1 MIAILTI
8 LLLLILSL
16 WMFIKASEDE
26 EECYKCYRNN
36 ILGIAGDFCVF
47 TEGDAKLSEC
57 TADIAIGGKFDGTSF
72 GNYDTGWSQFYS
84 SHLECVNLNSYIGGH
99 YENGTYQWKGDKT
112 KEQLTCHGSGI
123 DICKGTYEGEHQY
136 GQANLYINTCEE
148 SSNNVCTQGGNPNQ
162 CQINGKTYNNPQCN
176 DDKCDQNGKYNA
188 YNVKEVKCKFIDFEK
203 EFEDLRKLSETLKNK
218 GENGDTDCK
227 VNCKNEPNNT
237 HTIKYQ
243 IKEDESAVIITVE
256 ADNFFNSNFCDTFDI
271 ENLASNKK
279 IIINVDCTDQF
290 TQQCRSTPKI
300 QINGQSGKW
309 DALAENIIWNF
320 YYPDNNGNNG
330 TGAQL
335 EVKEMIGTI
344 LAPNIEVKVTGNLY
358 GAVIAKK
365 ILEANTINGINS
377 SINWSDI
384 GEEKPKEETTSV
396 YVEKEWIDKDNAGGK
411 RPDNVKFKLLADGVE
426 KETITLRKQGQIV
439 RINDKKQQGENEEK
453 VKSIAY
459 STSGSRSIAS
469 VSETEDCCEYY
480 IEIDKTSIQDW
491 WKYNMKNLKLEIKYS
506 GGKTET
512 KEICANNF
520 CNWGF
525 DQSFKVKIPKG
536 QSVTIT
542 FETTILTSDDGSH
555 CYLESISTKQNTCG
569 VEVNWPNN
577 CNWIVVKL
585 STTECS
591 CTPTVTIS
599 NDNLLGS
606 GGSAG
611 ENNGESSSSGTD
623 ESNQGNQNGQDSQEG
638 SGSGS
643 TTNPTNP
650 TNPGEGTGGT
660 GSQTGGETDGD
671 NDNSINPDNSEEQEN
686 PKEWSCI
693 IKDLPKYQE
702 NGKNEDGE
710 GKKEIVY
717 TIKEVNVSENY
728 ISEIEKIDENE
739 EDKDKYA
746 AKYRI
751 INTLLTDIEGEKI
764 WDDENDN
771 DGVRP
776 ESIEVTLYQKDES
789 GEDKK
794 VDVEEYKKKVNNTEN
809 QQSTGVEANGEG
821 SEENNELNEKSKFK
835 NPITVTKNLE
845 DLEAEKDSNKWKF
858 KFEGVKK
865 YNKEGKEIKYTVKE
879 NTESEGLKDKYT
891 ATVEDMKITNKHKLE
906 TTEVTV
912 TKVWDDNNDQD
923 GYRPKEVKVT
933 LLADGEEIK
942 AEDSK
947 SENEKVETTATLNKN
962 SEWKHTFK
970 NLPKYK
976 NKKKIEYTVKEENV
990 NKYTTTISDDNT
1002 ITNKHEPEKI
1012 SITVKKIWKDNDD
1025 QDGKRPENVTVKI
1038 LENENELENK
1048 KVTLNAENNWEATID
1063 DLPKFKE
1070 GKEIVYTVDEEKFDD
1085 YKKDVKKLEKKE
1097 DSEKAED
1104 GKEVIAFEITNTHEP
1119 EKTKVSG
1126 KKTWDDKDNQD
1137 GIRPEKVAVK
1147 LLADGQPVADKEVEV
1162 SEKTEWKYEF
1172 KDVPKYKNKG
1182 TEIVYTVEED
1192 AVEGYTAEV
1201 DSDNNITNKH
1211 KPVTIDIEG
1220 TKTWDDSDNQDGKR
1234 PKEITVRLFANDKEK
1249 ETKVVKP
1256 DEDNNWKYKFTNL
1269 PKYEKGQVIKYTI
1282 KEDEVKDYDTTI
1294 DEYNIT
1300 NKHTPETITVK
1311 GEKTWEDANNQDG
1324 KRPESITVYLV
1335 ANGERVEGKVATASE
1350 KTEWEYEFKD
1360 VPKYSKGEKIKYTVE
1375 EEKIEGYTSKVDE
1388 NNNITNTHKPEKID
1402 ITGTKKWEDSDN
1414 QDGKRPKEITVRL
1427 FADGKQVEGKEA
1439 TASEKNNWEYKF
1451 KDVPKYRDQGVE
1463 IKYTVK
1469 EDAVDGYTSEVDKD
1483 NNITNK
1489 HTPETI
1495 TVKGKKTWEDANNQ
1509 DGIRPESITVY
1520 LKADGKRVEDKEAK
1534 ASADTGWEYE
1544 FKDVPKYRDQGVEI
1558 KYTVEEDDITGYTSK
1573 VDKNNNITNTHK
1585 PETIDIKGT
1594 KKWEDADNQDGKR
1607 PNKITIKVFAND
1619 KELTD
1624 KKITVIADDKWEY
1637 EIKDLPKNE
1646 AGKPITYT
1654 VEEEPITGY
1663 KINVE
1668 GYDITNSHEP
1678 EKIDISG
1685 RKTWDDAND
1694 QDGKRPTQITVKLL
1708 ANKEVKETRTV
1719 TAENN
1724 WSYEFKGVD
1733 KYANGKEIKYSIDED
1748 KVDDYT
1754 LSTDGYNLKNT
1765 HKPETIVIEG
1775 TKKWD
1780 DAEDQDGKRPDKVVV
1795 KLSADGEQLETK
1807 EVTAES
1813 KWKYKFENLP
1823 KYKEGKIIEYKI
1835 DEEEVK
1841 DYTKEIK
1848 GYDIINHHEPEKTSI
1863 SGTKT
1868 WNDNDDQDGKR
1879 PDSIRVKLFGDGEE
1893 VETRK
1898 VTKDKDWKYEFKDL
1912 PKYKKGVEIKY
1923 TIDEVDVKDY
1933 TKEVK
1938 DYDVTNTH
1946 TPEKTEVSVTKVWND
1961 SDNQDGKRPEEV
1973 TVKLLADGKEFKTG
1987 TITAKDGWKY
1997 TFKDLDKYKKGQEIK
2012 YTIKE
2017 DEVKGYA
2024 SKVDEESNTI
2034 TNTHEP
2040 EKINIAG
2047 TKKWDDN
2054 NDQDGKRPEE
2064 VKIKLLADGVEV
2076 KTKKVTANDDWK
2088 YTFENVPKYSKGQEI
2103 KYTVDEEEVK
2113 DYTKTIDKYDIT
2125 NKHIPEKTE
2134 VSGTKIWEDEDNQD
2148 GIRPEKI
2155 KVNLFKGEEKIAS
2168 QEVTAKDEW
2177 KYTFK
2182 DLDKYSK
2189 GKEIKYTI
2197 KEEEVKGYTSK
2208 VDKDNNITNT
2218 HKPEVTSISGEKKW
2232 LDEKNQDGIRPKSIE
2247 VKLLDGENVV
2257 ATKTVT
2263 ADTEWK
2269 YTFENVPKFR
2279 QGKEIQY
2286 TVDEEDVPGYDKEI
2300 KGYNIT
2306 NTHKIEKVSVS
2317 GTKTWVDDNN
2327 QDKVR
2332 PESITVRLYAN
2343 GEEVKN
2349 KKVTKKDGWK
2359 YTFKD
2364 LAKYADGQEINYT
2377 INEDKVTGYEKTING
2392 YDITNTHE
2400 SKRTSVSGTKIWV
2413 DPGYENFR
2421 PNSVKIN
2428 LLANGKA
2435 KDSKTVTEADD
2446 WKYEFTDL
2454 PKYEAGKEIV
2464 YTITEDEVE
2473 GYETTINDYNV
2484 INRYHAVAGEEVID
2498 IDVEKEWEDA
2508 GYEAIRPSSVKVN
2521 LLANGKVVRTQEIT
2535 AKNKWKFTFKQV
2547 ELFDKN
2553 GDIIKYTITE
2563 DAVSGYETRIDG
2575 FKITNTYVPMAVA
2588 DKVMIK
2594 INKYEKGTTK
2604 KLKDAKFELVI
2615 KKEDGVDKDKNKKYK
2630 EVLKKTNTTNSIGQI
2645 ILKDL
2650 DLEAGTYLLEL
2661 TEKEAPK
2668 GYKKSD
2674 DSIKVEFTVKE
2685 QDGKKVIKL
2694 KEKYKNAEVEKTVL
2708 TVKVENT
2715 KEQHKDNTT
2724 SKGKLPQTG
2733 PGKTIVVGAVV
2744 MVFLAVGAIGVFKYR
2759 EVKF

>member
-1 MIAILTI
+1 MKYMKKTHRYKRRRMIAILTI

-26 EECYKCYRNN
+26 EAKQEYYNPYRGNV
-36 ILGIAGDFCVF
+36 LGVAGDFCVF
-47 TEGDAKLSEC
+47 TEGDVKLSEV
-57 TADIAIGGKFDGTSF
+57 TADVAVGGKFEAQSF
-72 GNYDTGWSQFYS
+72 GNYDTGWSQFYKD
-84 SHLECVNLNSYIGGH
+84 HLECVNLNSYIGGH
-99 YENGTYQWKGDKT
+99 YVGGTYQWKGDKT
-112 KEQLTCHGSGI
+112 REELTCAEKQ
-123 DICKGTYEGEHQY
+123 ICKGTYIDENHKN
-136 GQANLYINTCEE
+136 GQANLYIYTGECEGSNTCGP
-148 SSNNVCTQGGNPNQ
+148 SQNGNQ
-162 CQINGKTYNNPQCN
+162 CNINGQDYNNPFCTDNSCGTQ
-176 DDKCDQNGKYNA
+176 YNA
-188 YNVKEVKCKFIDFEK
+188 YNVIGCTSKFINFENEFKNLRNVSRTLKEK
-203 EFEDLRKLSETLKNK
+203 EF
-218 GENGDTDCK
+218 CK
-227 VNCKNEPNNT
+227 ISCKNET
-237 HTIKYQ
+237 DTSHTIEYK
-243 IKEDESAVIITVE
+243 IEEDENCVVITLDG
-256 ADNFFNSNFCDTFDI
+256 DNFFNSDYCDTFDI
-271 ENLASNKK
+271 KGLESTKK
-279 IIINVDCTDQF
+279 IVINVDCSNVFNDKCPT
-290 TQQCRSTPKI
+290 TPKMKI
-300 QINGQSGKW
+300 DGYSGGW
-309 DALAENIIWNF
+309 NVLAENIIWNF
-320 YYPDNNGNNG
+320 YYEGNQK
-330 TGAQL
+330 AQL
-335 EVKEMIGTI
+335 EVKELIGTI

-358 GAVIAKK
+358 GSVIAKSVD
-365 ILEANTINGINS
+365 ASNTINGINS
-377 SINWSDI
+377 DISWSDI
-384 GEEKPKEETTSV
+384 GEKNEETTQV
-396 YVEKEWIDKDNAGGK
+396 YVEKEWIDGEEKDK
-411 RPDNVKFKLLADGVE
+411 RPEKVQFKLLADGVE
-426 KETITLRKQGQIV
+426 KGIIDLKEKGKIV
-439 RINDKKQQGENEEK
+439 RIKDIEQKDENGEEK
-453 VKSIAY
+453 TAKSISY
-459 STSGSRSIAS
+459 STNGNKVKATAP
-469 VSETEDCCEYY
+469 EGEGTEYY
-480 IEIDKTSIQDW
+480 IELDITDIDDW
-491 WKYNMKNLKLEIKYS
+491 YKF
-506 GGKTET
+506 
-512 KEICANNF
+512 A
-520 CNWGF
+520 
-525 DQSFKVKIPKG
+525 DQ
-536 QSVTIT
+536 TIT
-542 FETTILTSDDGSH
+542 FEITDSNGKVKTETVTAKSLTFWQFNLDFKITIPYGGKVDIKLDKTCLDGTDSSKCYMTSI
-555 CYLESISTKQNTCG
+555 ETKQNTCG
-569 VEVNWPNN
+569 VGVAWPTN
-577 CNWIVVKL
+577 CNWITIKM
-585 STTECS
+585 SKTKCECS
-591 CTPTVTIS
+591 PTIS
-599 NDNLLGS
+599 VNSD
-606 GGSAG
+606 
-611 ENNGESSSSGTD
+611 
-623 ESNQGNQNGQDSQEG
+623 
-638 SGSGS
+638 GS
-643 TTNPTNP
+643 TGPGTTTPTNP
-650 TNPGEGTGGT
+650 DQGE
-660 GSQTGGETDGD
+660 TGGETNPGGGESGGSGSETDPSGGGTGGGLVGSGGD
-671 NDNSINPDNSEEQEN
+671 NEKEDQKEPEEEKTKEDEN
-686 PKEWSCI
+686 LKDWSCT
-693 IKDLPKYQE
+693 IKDLPKYRE
-702 NGKNEDGE
+702 NDEETDEDGE
-710 GKKEIVY
+710 KKEKKEIVY
-717 TIKEVNVSENY
+717 TIEEVNVSDNY
-728 ISEIEKIDENE
+728 ISEIEKIEDKE
-739 EDKDKYA
+739 EDKTEYA
-746 AKYRI
+746 AKYKI

-776 ESIEVTLYQKDES
+776 DSIEVTLYQKDES
-789 GEDKK
+789 GEDKI
-794 VDVEEYKKKVNNTEN
+794 VEEYKVKKEDGQQAEEEQIEEGQNDNEGTE
-809 QQSTGVEANGEG
+809 QEG
-821 SEENNELNEKSKFK
+821 QKEKSKFK
-835 NPITVTKNLE
+835 NPITVTKNTDSSE
-845 DLEAEKDSNKWKF
+845 EGKDSNTWKF

-865 YNKEGKEIKYTVKE
+865 YDKDGNKIEYTVKE
-879 NTESEGLKDKYT
+879 EIKEEKAKGKYEE
-891 ATVEDMKITNKHKLE
+891 TVDGMKITNKHKLE

-912 TKVWDDNNDQD
+912 TKVWDDNDNQD

-942 AEDSK
+942 VDDKTDESEA
-947 SENEKVETTATLNKN
+947 ENEKIETTATLNKN

-976 NKKKIEYTVKEENV
+976 DKKEIKYTVKEEPV
-990 NKYTTTISDDNT
+990 DKYTTTIGEDNT
-1002 ITNKHEPEKI
+1002 ITNKHEPEKL
-1012 SITVKKIWKDNDD
+1012 SITVKKIWEDNDD
-1025 QDGKRPENVTVKI
+1025 QDGKRPDSVTVKI

-1048 KVTLNAENNWEATID
+1048 KVTLNEANHWEATID

-1085 YKKDVKKLEKKE
+1085 YKKDVKKVEKKE
-1097 DSEKAED
+1097 DSEKAEE
-1104 GKEVIAFEITNTHEP
+1104 GKAVIAFEITNTHEP

-1126 KKTWDDKDNQD
+1126 KKIWDDKDNQD
-1137 GIRPEKVAVK
+1137 GIRPEKIKVK
-1147 LLADGQPVADKEVEV
+1147 LLADGQPVADKELEV
-1162 SEKTEWKYEF
+1162 SETTEWKYEF
-1172 KDVPKYKNKG
+1172 TDVPKYKNKG
-1182 TEIVYTVEED
+1182 KEIVYTVEED

-1211 KPVTIDIEG
+1211 KPATIDIEG

-1269 PKYEKGQVIKYTI
+1269 PKYEKGEVIKYTI
-1282 KEDEVKDYDTTI
+1282 KEDTVADYETTIKDYD
-1294 DEYNIT
+1294 IT
-1300 NKHTPETITVK
+1300 NKHTPETINIEGT
-1311 GEKTWEDANNQDG
+1311 KTWDDSDNQDG

-1350 KTEWEYEFKD
+1350 KTKWKYEFTD

-1375 EEKIEGYTSKVDE
+1375 EEKIDGYTSKVDE

-1469 EDAVDGYTSEVDKD
+1469 EDAVEGYTSEVDKD

-1520 LKADGKRVEDKEAK
+1520 LKADGKRVEDKETT
-1534 ASADTGWEYE
+1534 ASEDTGWEYE

-1558 KYTVEEDDITGYTSK
+1558 KYTVEEKPIEGYTAK
-1573 VDKNNNITNTHK
+1573 VDKNNNITNTHT

-1594 KKWEDADNQDGKR
+1594 KKWNDAENQDGKR
-1607 PNKITIKVFAND
+1607 PNKITIKVFANG

-1654 VEEEPITGY
+1654 VQEEPITGY

-1678 EKIDISG
+1678 EKIDIKGS
-1685 RKTWDDAND
+1685 KTWDDADD
-1694 QDGKRPTQITVKLL
+1694 QDGKRPTQITVKLV
-1708 ANKEVKETRTV
+1708 ADKEVKDTKTV
-1719 TAENN
+1719 TAEDN

-1733 KYANGKEIKYSIDED
+1733 KYANGKEIKYSIEED
-1748 KVDDYT
+1748 KVKDYT

-1780 DAEDQDGKRPDKVVV
+1780 DADDQDGKRPKSVEIKV
-1795 KLSADGEQLETK
+1795 LDGEK
-1807 EVTAES
+1807 EVATTTVTADNN
-1813 KWKYKFENLP
+1813 WKYKFEKLP
-1823 KYKEGKIIEYKI
+1823 KYREGKIIEYKI

-1898 VTKDKDWKYEFKDL
+1898 VTKDKDWKYTFDNL

-1938 DYDVTNTH
+1938 GYDVTNTH
-1946 TPEKTEVSVTKVWND
+1946 TPEKTEVTVTKVWND
-1961 SDNQDGKRPEEV
+1961 SENQDGKRPEEV
-1973 TVKLLADGKEFKTG
+1973 TVKLLADGEELKTG

-1997 TFKDLDKYKKGQEIK
+1997 TFKDLDKYSKGKEIK

-2017 DEVKGYA
+2017 EEVKGYT
-2024 SKVDEESNTI
+2024 SKIDEENNTI

-2040 EKINIAG
+2040 EKINISG

-2076 KTKKVTANDDWK
+2076 KSKKVTANDDWK
-2088 YTFENVPKYSKGQEI
+2088 YTFENVPRYSKGQEI
-2103 KYTVDEEEVK
+2103 KYTVDEEDVK

-2168 QEVTAKDEW
+2168 QEVTAKEDW

-2232 LDEKNQDGIRPKSIE
+2232 VDEKNQDGIRPKSIE

-2317 GTKTWVDDNN
+2317 GTKTWADDND

-2332 PESITVRLYAN
+2332 PESITVKLYAN
-2343 GEEVKN
+2343 GKEVDS
-2349 KKVTKKDGWK
+2349 KKVTKADEWK

-2377 INEDKVTGYEKTING
+2377 INEDKVDEYEKSING

-2400 SKRTSVSGTKIWV
+2400 SKKTSVSGTKIWV

-2421 PNSVKIN
+2421 PESVKIN
-2428 LLANGKA
+2428 LLANGNVKE
-2435 KDSKTVTEADD
+2435 SKTVTAEDN

-2464 YTITEDEVE
+2464 YTITEDEVD

-2498 IDVEKEWEDA
+2498 IDVEKEWEDE

-2547 ELFDKN
+2547 ELYDKN
-2553 GDIIKYTITE
+2553 GDMIKYTVTE
-2563 DAVSGYETRIDG
+2563 DAVSGYETRVDG
-2575 FKITNTYVPMAVA
+2575 FKITNTYVPKAVE
-2588 DKVMIK
+2588 DKIMIK
-2594 INKYEKGTTK
+2594 LNKYEKGTTK

-2615 KKEDGVDKDKNKKYK
+2615 KKEDGKDKDNKKKYK

-2650 DLEAGTYLLEL
+2650 DLETGTYVLEIS
-2661 TEKEAPK
+2661 EKEAPK
-2668 GYKKSD
+2668 GYKKSN
-2674 DSIKVEFTVKE
+2674 DSIKIEFTVNEK
-2685 QDGKKVIKL
+2685 DGKKVIKL

-2715 KEQHKDNTT
+2715 KEQQKDNTT

-2744 MVFLAVGAIGVFKYR
+2744 MVFLVVGAIGVFKYR
-2759 EVKF
+2759 EVKY